1 VKSSESK
8 ALPRNRV
15 LTYDGPRPHFGTR
28 AIHAGQLPDPSTGA
42 VMPPIYTTSTYKQDS
57 PGVHKGLD
65 YGRSHNPTRWAFER
79 CVADLEDGK
88 AGFAFASG
96 LAAIA
101 TVLELLESGSHI
113 IAGDDLYGGTFRL
126 FERVR
131 RQSANLEFSYVDP
144 ADVSAVERAIRPNT
158 RMLWVETPSNPLLK
172 LADLRT
178 LGKLAREHKIL
189 AVADN
194 TFATPFIQRP
204 LNFGFDIVVHSVTK
218 YINGHSDMIGGVAVV
233 GDNADLSER
242 LGFLQNSIGAI
253 SGPFDSFLALRGV
266 KTLAIRMERASAN
279 AMEIARFLE
288 SRPEVERV
296 FYPGLPSHRQYD
308 LAKRQMSTGGGMVSM
323 ILAGG
328 IGRARRFLERCRLFT
343 LAESLGGVESLVEHP
358 GLMTHAS
365 IPAKR
370 RAQIG
375 IDDGLVR
382 LSVGIE
388 DVRDLVSDLEMAL
401 GRDTAKTA
409 RSGSAPRTRRRR
421 QR

>member
-1 VKSSESK
+1 MKSSDS
-8 ALPRNRV
+8 ASLPRNQV
-15 LTYDGPRPHFGTR
+15 LPYDGPRPHFGTR
-28 AIHAGQLPDPSTGA
+28 TIHAGQLPDPSTGA

-88 AGFAFASG
+88 VGFAFASG

-101 TVLELLESGSHI
+101 TVLELLDSGSHI

-144 ADVSAVERAIRPNT
+144 ANLSAVERAIRPNT

-172 LADLRT
+172 LADLQA
-178 LGKLAREHKIL
+178 LAKLARKHKIL

-218 YINGHSDMIGGVAVV
+218 YINGHSDMIGGIAVV
-233 GDNADLSER
+233 GENASLAER

-266 KTLAIRMERASAN
+266 KTLAVRMERASQN
-279 AMEIARFLE
+279 ATEIARFLE
-288 SRPEVERV
+288 ARPEVERV
-296 FYPGLPSHRQYD
+296 FYPGLPSHPQHE
-308 LAKRQMSTGGGMVSM
+308 LAKKQMSMGGGMVSM
-323 ILAGG
+323 ILRRGLGPAK
-328 IGRARRFLERCRLFT
+328 RFLERCHLFT

-370 RAQIG
+370 RAEIG

-388 DVRDLVSDLEMAL
+388 DVRDLISDLKTAL
-401 GRDTAKTA
+401 DGNPAKTA
-409 RSGSAPRTRRRR
+409 RSRKPARKP
-421 QR
+421 

>member
-1 VKSSESK
+1 
-8 ALPRNRV
+8 
-15 LTYDGPRPHFGTR
+15 
-28 AIHAGQLPDPSTGA
+28 
-42 VMPPIYTTSTYKQDS
+42 MPPIYTTSTYKQDS

-88 AGFAFASG
+88 VGFAFASG

-101 TVLELLESGSHI
+101 TVLELLDAGSHV

-131 RQSANLEFSYVDP
+131 RQSANLEFSYLDP
-144 ADVSAVERAIRPNT
+144 ADLSAVERAIRPNT

-172 LADLRT
+172 LADLSA
-178 LGKLAREHKIL
+178 LAKIARKHNIL

-218 YINGHSDMIGGVAVV
+218 YINGHSDMIGGIAVV
-233 GDNADLSER
+233 GDNTAIAER
-242 LGFLQNSIGAI
+242 LGFLQNSVGAI
-253 SGPFDSFLALRGV
+253 SSPFDSFLALRGV
-266 KTLAIRMERASAN
+266 KTLAIRMERASDSAL
-279 AMEIARFLE
+279 EIATFLE
-288 SRPEVERV
+288 NRPEIERV
-296 FYPGLPSHRQYD
+296 FYPGLPSHRQHE
-308 LAKRQMSTGGGMVSM
+308 LAKRQMSMGGGMVSA
-323 ILAGG
+323 ILKGG
-328 IGRARRFLERCRLFT
+328 LPRARRFLERVRLFT

-365 IPAKR
+365 IPARR
-370 RAQIG
+370 RAEIG

-388 DVRDLVSDLEMAL
+388 DVRDLIADLEQAL
-401 GRDTAKTA
+401 GAHPAKTA
-409 RSGSAPRTRRRR
+409 RAKKAARPKPHR
-421 QR
+421 

>member
-1 VKSSESK
+1 MKSSNP
-8 ALPRNRV
+8 APLPRNQV
-15 LTYDGPRPHFGTR
+15 LPYEGPRPHFGTR

-101 TVLELLESGSHI
+101 TVLELLESGSHV

-144 ADVSAVERAIRPNT
+144 ANLSAVERAIRPNT

-172 LADLRT
+172 LADLAA
-178 LGKLAREHKIL
+178 LAKLARKHKIL

-218 YINGHSDMIGGVAVV
+218 YINGHSDMIGGIAVV
-233 GDNADLSER
+233 GENEELSER
-242 LGFLQNSIGAI
+242 LGFLQNSVGAI

-266 KTLAIRMERASAN
+266 KTLAIRIERASLN
-279 AMEIARFLE
+279 AMEIAKFLE
-288 SRPEVERV
+288 TRPEVERV
-296 FYPGLPSHRQYD
+296 FYPGLPSHRQHD
-308 LAKRQMSTGGGMVSM
+308 LAKRQMSMGGGMVSM
-323 ILAGG
+323 ILGG
-328 IGRARRFLERCRLFT
+328 GLGPAKRFLERCRVFT

-370 RAQIG
+370 RAEIG

-388 DVRDLVSDLEMAL
+388 DVRDLISDLETTL
-401 GRDTAKTA
+401 GGNTAKTA
-409 RSGSAPRTRRRR
+409 RSAKTASRRHRR
-421 QR
+421 

>member
-1 VKSSESK
+1 MKSSESG

-15 LTYDGPRPHFGTR
+15 LPHDGPRPHFGTR
-28 AIHAGQLPDPSTGA
+28 TIHAGQLPDPSTGA

-57 PGVHKGLD
+57 PGIHKGLD

-79 CVADLEDGK
+79 CVADLEDGT

-131 RQSANLEFSYVDP
+131 RHSANLQFSYVDP
-144 ADVSAVERAIRPNT
+144 ANLSAVEHAIQPNT
-158 RMLWVETPSNPLLK
+158 RMIWVETPSNPLLK
-172 LADLRT
+172 LADLT
-178 LGKLAREHKIL
+178 ALAKLARKHRIL

-218 YINGHSDMIGGVAVV
+218 YINGHSDMIGGLAVV
-233 GDNADLSER
+233 GENAELSER
-242 LGFLQNSIGAI
+242 LGFLQNSVGAI
-253 SGPFDSFLALRGV
+253 SAPFDSFLALRGV
-266 KTLAIRMERASAN
+266 KTLAIRMERASQS
-279 AMEIARFLE
+279 AMEIAKFLE
-288 SRPEVERV
+288 SRPEIERV
-296 FYPGLPSHRQYD
+296 FYPGLPSHRQHE
-308 LAKRQMSTGGGMVSM
+308 LAKRQMSTGGGMVSA

-328 IGRARRFLERCRLFT
+328 LGRARQFLERCRLFT

-370 RAQIG
+370 RAEIG

-388 DVRDLVSDLEMAL
+388 DVRDLIADLETAL
-401 GRDTAKTA
+401 AGPTAKTA
-409 RSGSAPRTRRRR
+409 RSGKPARSGQRR
-421 QR
+421 